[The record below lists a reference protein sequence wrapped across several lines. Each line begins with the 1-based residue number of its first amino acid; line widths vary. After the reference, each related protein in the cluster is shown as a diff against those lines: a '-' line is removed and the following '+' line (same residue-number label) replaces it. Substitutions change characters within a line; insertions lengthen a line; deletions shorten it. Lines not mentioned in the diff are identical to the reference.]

1 MENQAMLSIIADMM
15 MTATRQDNAR
25 WRDPKDQ
32 YADRFVSDPARRN
45 AARARRHNPYSYF
58 Q

>member
-1 MENQAMLSIIADMM
+1 MLSIIADMM
-15 MTATRQDNAR
+15 MTATRQDNTS
-25 WRDPKDQ
+25 WPHHKDQ
-32 YADRFVSDPARRN
+32 YADRFVSDPARRD